1 MNTDDDGYLGK
12 YGGTMPVVIPTDL
25 RCYLCGLDMDPSV
38 ETFAFADAIE
48 RIQHVHCPEDVAAK
62 LP

>member
-1 MNTDDDGYLGK
+1 MSDSIGK
-12 YGGTMPVVIPTDL
+12 YGGTVPVVIPTNL

-48 RIQHVHCPEDVAAK
+48 RIQHAESCPDT
-62 LP
+62 LPH